1 MTGAKAE
8 AGRAS
13 APSTRIAPA
22 TTEPD
27 TATSGWRSGCIERGS
42 LGLGVGTC
50 WSSNSSSMTDGSA
63 RSAGVCEASDGA
75 CARQIAAVARSEE
88 HTSELQSLMRISYAV
103 FCFNKKNESYTSIY
117 TADI

>member
-75 CARQIAAVARSEE
+75 CARQIAAAAAIINRMHHRVHVGSHPCWVEPE
-88 HTSELQSLMRISYAV
+88 TTPQIILFLFTPNNY
-103 FCFNKKNESYTSIY
+103 
-117 TADI
+117 